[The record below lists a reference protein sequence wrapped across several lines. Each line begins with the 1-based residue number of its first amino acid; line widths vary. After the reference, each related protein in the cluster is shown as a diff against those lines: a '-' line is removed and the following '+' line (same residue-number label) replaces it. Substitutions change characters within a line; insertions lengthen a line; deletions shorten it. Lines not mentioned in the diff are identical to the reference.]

1 MGSRAQREA
10 SDSPSPARVRR
21 KADCAA
27 AVTPRIN
34 PRKRRSRDDRNSAPL
49 YGPRPS
55 ASFTRRNLI
64 ATGSAAATLPF
75 LGAGA
80 SAQAWPTRPIKI
92 VAGFP
97 AGGQTDLFARTYGD
111 YIAKQLGQPV
121 LIENKSGA
129 GGTIAAVD
137 VKRAQPDGYTLMF
150 TNATAMI
157 TSRAL
162 MKNLAY
168 DSEKDFQ
175 LISIMPAGSLPMVV
189 SPKTGAKNLAEFVEY
204 ARRNPKVSFGTY
216 AAGSYAHMAV
226 VELNKQYG
234 LRMEPVHYRGEA
246 PMWTDLANQTIDAGF
261 GTYGAAL
268 AVLQGGR
275 GTPVAVSRKR
285 MSVLPNVPTFMEQG
299 AISPAFRLTA
309 FQCCVAPK
317 NTPPEI
323 IGRLSQ
329 LLVEAGKGQRVQ
341 DMMRLYG
348 VDDPAMTLEESQK
361 LYDEE
366 APIGLELV
374 RSLGLDP
381 I

>member
-1 MGSRAQREA
+1 M
-10 SDSPSPARVRR
+10 
-21 KADCAA
+21 
-27 AVTPRIN
+27 
-34 PRKRRSRDDRNSAPL
+34 
-49 YGPRPS
+49 
-55 ASFTRRNLI
+55 
-64 ATGSAAATLPF
+64 PF

-121 LIENKSGA
+121 LIENKAGA

-137 VKRAQPDGYTLMF
+137 VKRAPPDGYTLMF

-157 TSRAL
+157 TNRAL

-168 DSEKDFQ
+168 DSEKDFA

-189 SPKTGAKNLAEFVEY
+189 SAKTGVKNLAEFIAY
-204 ARRNPKVSFGTY
+204 ARSNPKVNFGTY

-246 PMWTDLANQTIDAGF
+246 PMWADLANQTIDAGT

-268 AVLQGGR
+268 AVLQSGR
-275 GTPVAVSRKR
+275 GVPIAVSRKR
-285 MSVLPNVPTFMEQG
+285 MSVLPDVPTLIEQG
-299 AISPAFRLTA
+299 ATSPAFRLTA

-317 NTPPEI
+317 NTSPEI
-323 IGRLSQ
+323 VRRLSQ
-329 LLVEAGKGQRVQ
+329 ILVEAGKSQRVQ

-348 VDDPAMTLEESQK
+348 VDDAAMTLEESQK

-381 I
+381 V